1 MRVTKVIV
9 LGALFSLIP
18 VFCKADTI
26 TSFELSGVGSQ
37 FVTSTERSVLKVKR
51 ACLEDYSDLTGNENY
66 EACKQALKN
75 FLTLNRSFRAI
86 KHLIAASKHSQN
98 SALEAIVS
106 AAWREHLISE
116 TPISSP
122 STKDVCKL
130 GSNSSSR
137 LIDMGCYIDQS
148 SGCIKC

>member
-1 MRVTKVIV
+1 MRVTKVLV
-9 LGALFSLIP
+9 FGALFSFIP
-18 VFCKADTI
+18 VFCKADDI
-26 TSFELSGVGSQ
+26 TSFKLRGVGSQ
-37 FVTSTERSVLKVKR
+37 FVTSADRTIIELKRS
-51 ACLEDYSDLTGNENY
+51 CLDDQSNVIGNENY

-75 FLTLNRSFRAI
+75 FLKLNRSFSAI
-86 KHLIAASKHSQN
+86 KHLITASTLAQN

-116 TPISSP
+116 TPVTSP
-122 STKDVCKL
+122 STNEICKL

>member
-26 TSFELSGVGSQ
+26 TSFKFSGVGSQ
-37 FVTSTERSVLKVKR
+37 FVSSTERSVLEVKR
-51 ACLEDYSDLTGNENY
+51 ACLEDHSDLTGNENY
-66 EACKQALKN
+66 EECKQALKK
-75 FLTLNRSFRAI
+75 FLALNRSFRAI
-86 KHLIAASKHSQN
+86 KHLIAASTLAQN

>member
-1 MRVTKVIV
+1 MRVTKVTV

-18 VFCKADTI
+18 FFCKADDI
-26 TSFELSGVGSQ
+26 TSFKLRGVGSQ
-37 FVTSTERSVLKVKR
+37 FVTNADRSFIEVKR
-51 ACLEDYSDLTGNENY
+51 LCLEDQSDVIGNVNY
-66 EACKQALKN
+66 EACTQALKN
-75 FLTLNRSFRAI
+75 FFKLNWSSRAI
-86 KHLIAASKHSQN
+86 KHLIAASTPTQS
-98 SALEAIVS
+98 SALEAVVS

-137 LIDMGCYIDQS
+137 LINMGCYIDQS